1 MMVMNNSESR
11 PSMTAT
17 CFTRG
22 DVDDDDNDNDDNDND
37 DSDGDGDG
45 DGDDDNDDY
54 NLRLRRQ
61 CITRRYLG
69 FLAMFPQTQTDIF
82 SEAHLNCKF

>member
-22 DVDDDDNDNDDNDND
+22 DVDDDDNDDD
-37 DSDGDGDG
+37 DSDG